1 MIEGVLSCGVNGVGL
16 AVMHVVRRHQADP
29 GVVMVLVVPVEEA
42 AAEAFGVF
50 DAAEALREPRLILQ
64 GLEVAFGERVVVGG
78 MRAVVRAGD
87 PEDRRAAGRLPW
99 PSSGRAIGTQ
109 GELAWRHVVFGDGV
123 VEQRPEQHGA
133 FGIGDTPADGAA
145 AEDVED
151 DIEIEVGPFGWPH
164 QFGDIP

>member
-1 MIEGVLSCGVNGVGL
+1 LKWLSENGLSLEVCGRLCERVTPRIGEQQGGCLGL
-16 AVMHVVRRHQADP
+16 HR
-29 GVVMVLVVPVEEA
+29 A
-42 AAEAFGVF
+42 AA
-50 DAAEALREPRLILQ
+50 I
-64 GLEVAFGERVVVGG
+64 G
-78 MRAVVRAGD
+78 M
-87 PEDRRAAGRLPW
+87 
-99 PSSGRAIGTQ
+99 Q